1 VSSPVRSD
9 EFAEI
14 QAAAGWTRRQRAA
27 LGAARW
33 LGPALLR
40 ALGATWRLELPDGLP
55 PKALDNPPPAAIFV
69 FWHRCLLPIAWKARG
84 LGYGVLISQHYDGEI
99 VARVA
104 EGLGYRLFR
113 GSSTRGGREAVE
125 AMTTALQAGRPVA
138 LTVDGPRGPRF
149 QAKAGAIQL
158 ARLTGRPIYALHGAP
173 ERSWT
178 LRSWDRFQV
187 PKPGSRI
194 RGYWAGPM
202 YVSRGAGPEEIE
214 LRRQE
219 MEATLNR
226 LRKAGEAKMKK
237 EESA

>member
-1 VSSPVRSD
+1 MASNPVRSD

-14 QAAAGWTRRQRAA
+14 RAAAGWTWRQRATLA
-27 LGAARW
+27 AARW

-40 ALGATWRLELPDGLP
+40 TLGCTWRLELPDGLP
-55 PKALDNPPPAAIFV
+55 PHALDSPPPAAIYV

-84 LGYGVLISQHYDGEI
+84 QGYGVLISQHYDGEI
-99 VARVA
+99 VAQVA

-113 GSSTRGGREAVE
+113 GSSTRGGREAME
-125 AMTTALQAGRPVA
+125 AMTAALQGGRPMA

-158 ARLTGRPIYALHGAP
+158 ARVTGLPIYALQAAP
-173 ERSWT
+173 QRSWT
-178 LRSWDRFQV
+178 LRSWDGFQI

-202 YVSRGAGPEEIE
+202 YVSRRAGPEEME

-226 LRKAGEAKMKK
+226 LRKAGEAEMK